1 MKRISQRIE
10 QNKQRLAQTALM
22 VFVQD
27 RELEPRRRFGF
38 VPCMAPFVMGF
49 SDVNK
54 YGLREDGSEHP
65 VQQLIN
71 AHTREDDHHWG
82 MYLKDLRTLEL
93 NSSLDLNGALR
104 MLWGED
110 RKKTRQTI
118 YGLMA
123 LIEDTDPGVRMA
135 VVEAIEATG
144 DVAFTHFSALADEFQ
159 KATGQELCYFGHIHK
174 ELETGHAM
182 GTEDIEAQLE
192 ALELSPE
199 LEQQALVLVDRVFAL
214 FTSMFEEWMAYA
226 QRGTQVQVR
235 ASNLPMQ
242 VPVVKLARAV
252 SA

>member
-1 MKRISQRIE
+1 MKRISERIE
-10 QNKQRLAQTALM
+10 KNKQSLAQTALM
-22 VFVQD
+22 LFVQD
-27 RELEPRRRFGF
+27 RSIDPRRRFSF

-54 YGLREDGSEHP
+54 YGLRDDASEDP

-110 RKKTRQTI
+110 RKKTRQTV

-123 LIEDTDPGVRMA
+123 LIEDTHPGVRMA

-144 DVAFTHFSALADEFQ
+144 DVAFTHFSQLADEF
-159 KATGQELCYFGHIHK
+159 KESTGQELCYFGHIHK

-182 GTEDIEAQLE
+182 GTEDIEAKLE
-192 ALELSPE
+192 EIALSPE
-199 LEQQALVLVDRVFAL
+199 LEQQALALVDKVFAL
-214 FTSMFEEWMAYA
+214 FASMFEEWMAYA

-235 ASNLPMQ
+235 ASNLPLQ
-242 VPVVKLARAV
+242 VPARTQQPL